1 MDALLAASVALLA
14 YTYAGY
20 PLLAALLAL
29 VWPRPH
35 RREAI
40 EPSVSLVIVA
50 HNEERDIARKL
61 ENTLALDYPSEKLEI
76 VVASDGSTDRTDEIV
91 RGFAKR
97 GVRLFRADDHPGK
110 SGTTSR
116 VAETLG
122 GEILI
127 LSDATGEYDPGVVRS
142 FVRNFA
148 DPSVGAAT
156 GRVLYRYG
164 GSAASEG
171 FRLYQR
177 LVVFARRAESVWG
190 TETSVSGSICAIR
203 RELFRP
209 IPPWLDYDFCHPL
222 HVAQA
227 GLRTVYEADATSLED
242 AREDTRSEFAARV
255 RMGLLA
261 YSFVPYLLRGLPRV
275 RSAAYLFQVVSHK
288 LMRWLAP
295 LLLLILLVASALA
308 APVSRFA
315 QALLLL
321 QVALYGAA
329 GLGHW
334 LPRRGA
340 LARLLG
346 VPLFFVTIHLAFL
359 FGLRRFL
366 AGERLATWQPERD
379 RDVPA

>member
-1 MDALLAASVALLA
+1 MDALLYTSLVLLA

-20 PLLAALLAL
+20 PLLAGLLAWL
-29 VWPRPH
+29 VPRPH
-35 RREAI
+35 RREPI
-40 EPSVSLVIVA
+40 EPPVSVVIVA
-50 HNEERDIARKL
+50 HNEERDISRKL
-61 ENTLALDYPSEKLEI
+61 DNTLALDYPPDKLEI

-91 RGFAKR
+91 RSYAER
-97 GVRLFRADDHPGK
+97 GVRLFRAEDHPGK
-110 SGTTSR
+110 SATTSR
-116 VAETLG
+116 VAETTS

-127 LSDATGEYDPGVVRS
+127 FSDATGVYDAGVVRS

-164 GSAASEG
+164 GSTASEG
-171 FRLYQR
+171 FRSYQR
-177 LVVFARRAESVWG
+177 LVVFARRAESIWG

-203 RELFRP
+203 RQVFRP
-209 IPPWLDYDFCHPL
+209 IPPHLDFDLCHPL

-242 AREDTRSEFAARV
+242 AREQARAEFAARV

-261 YSFVPYLLRGLPRV
+261 YSFVPYLLAGLPRV
-275 RSAAYLFQVVSHK
+275 KSPAYLFQVLSHK
-288 LMRWLAP
+288 LLRWSAP
-295 LLLLILLVASALA
+295 LLLVLLLASSVLA
-308 APVSRFA
+308 APGSPTA
-315 QALLLL
+315 QLILAL
-321 QVALYGAA
+321 QVALYAA
-329 GLGHW
+329 AALGFA

-359 FGLRRFL
+359 FGLGRFL
-366 AGERLATWQPERD
+366 RGERLAAWNPD
-379 RDVPA
+379 R

>member
-1 MDALLAASVALLA
+1 MEALLYTSLALLA
-14 YTYAGY
+14 YTYMGY
-20 PLLAALLAL
+20 PLLAGLLALLA
-29 VWPRPH
+29 PRPQ
-35 RREAI
+35 RKEPI
-40 EPSVSLVIVA
+40 EPEVSLVIVA
-50 HNEERDIARKL
+50 YNEERDIARKL
-61 ENTLALDYPSEKLEI
+61 ENSFALDYPSNKLEI

-91 RGFAKR
+91 RGFEDR
-97 GVRLFRADDHPGK
+97 GVRLFRASDRPGK

-116 VAETLG
+116 VAETLR

-127 LSDATGEYDPGVVRS
+127 FSDATGEYDPGVVRN

-171 FRLYQR
+171 FRAYQR
-177 LVVFARRAESVWG
+177 LTVFARRAESMWG

-209 IPPWLDYDFCHPL
+209 VPPQLDFDFCHPL

-227 GLRTVYEADATSLED
+227 GLRTVYEAEATSLEQ
-242 AREDTRSEFAARV
+242 AREHAQSEFAARV
-255 RMGLLA
+255 RMGVLA

-275 RSAAYLFQVVSHK
+275 RSPLYLFQVLSHK
-288 LMRWLAP
+288 LLRWLAP
-295 LLLLILLVASALA
+295 ILLVVLLLASALA
-308 APVSRFA
+308 ALDSPAARIILGL
-315 QALLLL
+315 QLLFY
-321 QVALYGAA
+321 ASAAA
-329 GLGHW
+329 GYA

-346 VPLFFVTIHLAFL
+346 IPLFFVTIHLAFL
-359 FGLRRFL
+359 SGLRRWAL
-366 AGERLATWQPERD
+366 GERIGAWQPER
-379 RDVPA
+379 